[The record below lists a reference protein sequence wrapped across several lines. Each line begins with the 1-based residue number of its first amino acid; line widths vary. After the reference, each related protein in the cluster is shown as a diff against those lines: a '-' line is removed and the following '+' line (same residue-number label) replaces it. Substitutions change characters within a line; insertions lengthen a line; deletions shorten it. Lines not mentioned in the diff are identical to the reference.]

1 MIYCYLDFG
10 GKQVIKLVIAD
21 DIPLLKESLKIVIE
35 DDPDMKVVGL
45 AQNGREAFELSRKE
59 KPDIVLMDLVMP
71 VCNGIEGTK
80 LIKSFNKNIKVIILT
95 LFNSDDNLSQ
105 ALKNGADGYITK
117 DIGPME
123 LQQTI
128 RSIYMGLGIIQN
140 NLMESVAKKMDSSD
154 LLQSTDLIYAKYNL
168 NDRDIEIMKLIVDGN
183 SYKDMSKKLYAS
195 EGTVRNMVSDLL
207 HKLELKDRIQLA
219 IFAVKNKLV

>member
-1 MIYCYLDFG
+1 MIYCYSDFG
-10 GKQVIKLVIAD
+10 GKQVIRIVIAD

-35 DDPDMKVVGL
+35 DDPDMKVIGL
-45 AQNGREAFELSRKE
+45 AQNGREAFEISRKE
-59 KPDIVLMDLVMP
+59 RPDIVLMDLVMP

-123 LQQTI
+123 LQQAI

-140 NLMESVAKKMDSSD
+140 NLMESVAKKMDCSD
-154 LLQSTDLIYAKYNL
+154 LIQSTDLIYAKYNL